1 MSMLLSI
8 IITAAAAAA
17 ADADSDAIATT
28 TITTAVAAAVAA
40 ADEAEKK
47 EIKEE
52 KSLCSAKASCTPNSA
67 RHSLHRRCFSI
78 NRFVMCHA

>member
-8 IITAAAAAA
+8 IITAAAAGAG
-17 ADADSDAIATT
+17 ADADDAIATT
-28 TITTAVAAAVAA
+28 TTTTAAVAA
-40 ADEAEKK
+40 AGEAEKK

-67 RHSLHRRCFSI
+67 LHSLHRRCFSI